1 MKVRY
6 AEVYLNIRT
15 SEINSSFDYVIPE
28 KFQSDIKIGSV
39 VTVPFGKKILNGIVC
54 KIKENSLFVSKEFG
68 KVKEIIDIED
78 SSYYIDEQRIKFAYW
93 ISYYYVTSL
102 GNAIKLF
109 MPPGFSFKNA
119 KKTPSFKKIKFYG
132 LTSFNENIEKYLS
145 SRASQKRIV
154 DFLAKEK
161 KSELSNLIAKTD
173 SSILSIKKLLSMGYI
188 YEEVLNVKRDFNYN
202 KYASNYSI
210 YDSKDI
216 SLTDSQKYCI
226 ESIGKYIK
234 PQSNHN
240 FLLEGVTGSGKT
252 EVYISCVKKA
262 MDENKTSIILTP
274 EISLVP
280 QLYSMFK
287 RIFQADCCVYHSGMS
302 ESERYERWMDI
313 LTGKFKVI
321 IGTRSALFTP
331 FKNPGIIIID
341 EFHDTSYK
349 ENSGAR
355 YCTVN
360 AALKFSKILNIPV
373 VLGSATPSVNI
384 KYKFEN
390 TLDSTILR
398 LNEKIF
404 KDSVVTKEII
414 DLKKINNFSEDNIIT
429 RKLYSE
435 IYERIKNKEKV
446 IIFINKR
453 GYSKYVICS
462 ECGFIPKCKDCNLPY
477 TYHSAENK
485 LKCHHCGRDINF
497 NNQCPSCKS
506 KRLRM
511 FGTGI
516 QKVEEKLRQRFDG
529 ITIVRMD
536 SDVTSKK
543 KSHEK
548 ILNEFIKSEPA
559 ILIGTQMVSKG
570 LDIKD
575 VTLVGVI
582 NIDSMFS
589 LPDYSINE
597 RVYQVLTQVAGRTG
611 RGYKDGKVLIQ
622 TYETDSIIIKS
633 FLKDNFELFYNE
645 ELKSRKVLKYPPYCN
660 LINIVIA
667 GNSQEKTKKQ
677 SYELFE
683 AIKRLQDCTKCEI
696 LGPSPAP
703 FAKINKNYRWHIL
716 IKSFNINKFISRF
729 TKMFNEFKIEK
740 SIRILIDVDPYWIL

>member
-1 MKVRY
+1 M
-6 AEVYLNIRT
+6 
-15 SEINSSFDYVIPE
+15 
-28 KFQSDIKIGSV
+28 
-39 VTVPFGKKILNGIVC
+39 
-54 KIKENSLFVSKEFG
+54 
-68 KVKEIIDIED
+68 
-78 SSYYIDEQRIKFAYW
+78 
-93 ISYYYVTSL
+93 
-102 GNAIKLF
+102 
-109 MPPGFSFKNA
+109 
-119 KKTPSFKKIKFYG
+119 
-132 LTSFNENIEKYLS
+132 
-145 SRASQKRIV
+145 
-154 DFLAKEK
+154 
-161 KSELSNLIAKTD
+161 
-173 SSILSIKKLLSMGYI
+173 
-188 YEEVLNVKRDFNYN
+188 
-202 KYASNYSI
+202 
-210 YDSKDI
+210 DI
-216 SLTDSQKYCI
+216 S
-226 ESIGKYIK
+226 
-234 PQSNHN
+234 
-240 FLLEGVTGSGKT
+240 
-252 EVYISCVKKA
+252 A
-262 MDENKTSIILTP
+262 
-274 EISLVP
+274 
-280 QLYSMFK
+280 
-287 RIFQADCCVYHSGMS
+287 
-302 ESERYERWMDI
+302 
-313 LTGKFKVI
+313 GKFKVI

-360 AALKFSKILNIPV
+360 SAIKFGEILNIPI

-390 TLDSTILR
+390 SHDSTILR

-414 DLKKINNFSEDNIIT
+414 DLKKINIFSEDNIIT
-429 RKLYSE
+429 GRLYSE
-435 IYERIKNKEKV
+435 INERIKKNEKV
-446 IIFINKR
+446 IIFINRR

-462 ECGFIPKCKDCNLPY
+462 ECGFIPKCKYCNLPY

-485 LKCHHCGRDINF
+485 LKCHHCGRDIDF
-497 NNQCPSCKS
+497 NKQCPSCKS

-511 FGTGI
+511 SGTGI
-516 QKVEEKLRQRFDG
+516 QKVEEKLRQRFNDV
-529 ITIVRMD
+529 TIVRMD

-622 TYETDSIIIKS
+622 TYKTESTIIKS
-633 FLKDNFELFYNE
+633 FLKDDFELFYDE
-645 ELKSRKVLKYPPYCN
+645 ELKSRKVLWYPPYCN
-660 LINIVIA
+660 LINIIIA
-667 GNSQEKTKKQ
+667 GSSQEKTKNQ
-677 SYELFE
+677 SYELFKE
-683 AIKRLQDCTKCEI
+683 IKILKDYTECKI

-716 IKSFNINKFISRF
+716 IKSFDINKFISGF
-729 TKMFNEFKIEK
+729 TKLFNEFKIEK
-740 SIRILIDVDPYWIL
+740 SVKIMIDVDPYWIL